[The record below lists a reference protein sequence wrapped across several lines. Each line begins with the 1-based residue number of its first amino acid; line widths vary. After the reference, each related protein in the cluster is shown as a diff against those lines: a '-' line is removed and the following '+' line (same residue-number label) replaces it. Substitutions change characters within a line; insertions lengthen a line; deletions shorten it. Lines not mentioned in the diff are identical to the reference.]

1 MPHSGILRSARGQTE
16 LRGPLEAHEEET
28 ALFVFAVGL
37 LVVALTGL
45 LVTFAVAVIV
55 VVVVLIRQIAPGDA
69 PLLFRAQLDKVDPLG
84 VLLSRYRV
92 CIHHWHVPRPLMP
105 GASQLARTRS
115 HLESVGRVPV
125 EKTVGAKWAVEK

>member
-1 MPHSGILRSARGQTE
+1 MLPRQNS
-16 LRGPLEAHEEET
+16 EAHEEET

-92 CIHHWHVPRPLMP
+92 CTIGMRHDR
-105 GASQLARTRS
+105 
-115 HLESVGRVPV
+115 
-125 EKTVGAKWAVEK
+125 

>member
-45 LVTFAVAVIV
+45 LALVTFAVAVIV
-55 VVVVLIRQIAPGDA
+55 VGVLLVGQIEPGDA
-69 PLLFRAQLDKVDPLG
+69 PLLFRAQLDKGDPLG

-92 CIHHWHVPRPLMP
+92 CTIGMRHDR
-105 GASQLARTRS
+105 
-115 HLESVGRVPV
+115 
-125 EKTVGAKWAVEK
+125 